1 LQFFLGYPIRQGKEY
16 AIHLFWEDNK
26 SGPGDVEEGWDVTWS
41 TDALTL
47 GICEPRVHRMLAL
60 MPNALRTKYVARDL
74 VEEWTDPSGR
84 LVLIGEAAHPL
95 LPCSMHGPSLAIEDA
110 VVFGVLFSRLRS
122 YDQIPILSEAY
133 QELRF
138 SRCKTVHESELSN
151 WKLVTLPPGPA
162 REQRNAYMRKNMA
175 AGHERWSEGQLREQW
190 EEIAGVFGYNARD
203 AAEDWWVN
211 WGALRERSQSMNPL
225 DFKFEMEVIT
235 SPVEEIEPTSVI
247 S

>member
-1 LQFFLGYPIRQGKEY
+1 
-16 AIHLFWEDNK
+16 
-26 SGPGDVEEGWDVTWS
+26 
-41 TDALTL
+41 
-47 GICEPRVHRMLAL
+47 
-60 MPNALRTKYVARDL
+60 
-74 VEEWTDPSGR
+74 
-84 LVLIGEAAHPL
+84 
-95 LPCSMHGPSLAIEDA
+95 
-110 VVFGVLFSRLRS
+110 
-122 YDQIPILSEAY
+122 
-133 QELRF
+133 
-138 SRCKTVHESELSN
+138 
-151 WKLVTLPPGPA
+151 
-162 REQRNAYMRKNMA
+162 MA